1 MFKYLSAPYS
11 SIDMGLKMTQKGP
24 VEQPKWRKYLSDF
37 TMSLMSAL
45 LILTTSQIV
54 PPETCRTNQY
64 EVRESRNSY
73 SSRTADGYEKLSIE
87 KINKDTANLKSLAY
101 FYKTFENAEEKYY
114 LLLTPKE
121 RKEMK
126 RKVTSLDDINEIY
139 KIEIPYML
147 KELKSGINKP
157 TVNFPRIEI
166 IYTYEDIGGR
176 YILWNN
182 LTEINMFEVYHP
194 LQAIPI
200 IAHETFHGQEYHET
214 LIDIL
219 KGRKYFN
226 EGRAVLFEDEICANM
241 ALDSNSA
248 MSIYLSGRIAS
259 DIRNLAYENA
269 IRTGRLSD
277 FVKYFGPDTEMN
289 LKDGSIWTRYH
300 KPAILAYIKSIE
312 EDKPILVD
320 GTLIDGLYKFW
331 EAAEKINDNN
341 ELEGKLFVKK
351 EGLLVPAYDGFMHG
365 YLNGNRF
372 VPLSIPSEVAY
383 EKYWLNENTRK

>member
-1 MFKYLSAPYS
+1 MFKYTSAPYS
-11 SIDMGLKMTQKGP
+11 SIDMGLKMTEKGP
-24 VEQPKWRKYLSDF
+24 VEQPKWKKCLSDSAMF
-37 TMSLMSAL
+37 MLSAL
-45 LILTTSQIV
+45 LVLTTSQIV

-64 EVRESRNSY
+64 GVRESRNSY
-73 SSRTADGYEKLSIE
+73 SSRTADGYEKLSIK
-87 KINKDTANLKSLAY
+87 KINNDSADLKSLAY

-157 TVNFPRIEI
+157 TVNFPRIGI
-166 IYTYEDIGGR
+166 IYTYEDIGGK
-176 YILWNN
+176 YTLWNN

-194 LQAIPI
+194 LQAVPI
-200 IAHETFHGQEYHET
+200 IAHETFHGQEYGET

-259 DIRNLAYENA
+259 DIRGLAYENA
-269 IRTGRLSD
+269 MRTGHLSE
-277 FVKYFGPDTEMN
+277 FVKYFGPDTKPDWNDE
-289 LKDGSIWTRYH
+289 SIWNKYN

-312 EDKPILVD
+312 TGKPILVD
-320 GTLIDGLYKFW
+320 GTLIDGLYNFW
-331 EAAEKINDNN
+331 EAAEKMNDNN
-341 ELEGKLFVKK
+341 ELEGKIFVKK
-351 EGLLVPAYDGFMHG
+351 EGLLVPIYDGFTHG

-383 EKYWLNENTRK
+383 EKYWLNEK